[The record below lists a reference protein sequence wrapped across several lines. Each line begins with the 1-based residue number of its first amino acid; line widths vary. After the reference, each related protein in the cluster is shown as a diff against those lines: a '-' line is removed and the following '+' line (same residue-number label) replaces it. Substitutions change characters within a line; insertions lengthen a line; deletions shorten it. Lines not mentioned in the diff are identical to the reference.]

1 MAFWDRFKKQRGAP
15 APSSK
20 KGVSKTV
27 KEETKPSPEAAK
39 SAVRKEQADT
49 KLAYR
54 VLLAP
59 LQSEKAARLGSKNQY
74 VFSVAPAANKIEVKE
89 AILRVYGIRP
99 VAVNIIRLPRKTVRY
114 GKNTG
119 KEKLRVKAIITL
131 PPGKTIS
138 IYEGV

>member
-15 APSSK
+15 SPSSK
-20 KGVSKTV
+20 KDVSKIA
-27 KEETKPSPEAAK
+27 KEEVK
-39 SAVRKEQADT
+39 SSSRTSKSTVRLNQADT

-59 LQSEKAARLGSKNQY
+59 WQSEKAARLGSENQY
-74 VFSVAPAANKIEVKE
+74 VFSVASAANKIEIKE
-89 AILRVYGIRP
+89 AIFRVYGVRP
-99 VAVNIIRLPRKTVRY
+99 VAVNIIRLPGKTVRY

-119 KEKLRVKAIITL
+119 KEKMRVKAVVTL
-131 PPGKTIS
+131 PRGKTIS